1 MLKIINNQKGLTLIE
16 LLVAVFIFSLLSTV
30 IAGIYVS
37 FSNAQARTKVA
48 QALLNDAQFALEGI
62 AREIRNSRVLYAEGE
77 YNCGDVE
84 LDIGPPL
91 IMATSCIYL
100 QKEDGE
106 YVGFGGST
114 DADLLTYMRRDSET
128 GEWSIHDFIFWD
140 HFQNINLDDVQFVI
154 IPAIPVL
161 ADSGPFEE
169 GGTNK
174 HPSVTIKLT
183 VSTDSTRNI
192 EQVTYNLQT
201 TVSPR
206 FYGR

>member
-91 IMATSCIYL
+91 IMA
-100 QKEDGE
+100 
-106 YVGFGGST
+106 
-114 DADLLTYMRRDSET
+114 
-128 GEWSIHDFIFWD
+128 
-140 HFQNINLDDVQFVI
+140 
-154 IPAIPVL
+154 
-161 ADSGPFEE
+161 
-169 GGTNK
+169 
-174 HPSVTIKLT
+174 
-183 VSTDSTRNI
+183 
-192 EQVTYNLQT
+192 
-201 TVSPR
+201 
-206 FYGR
+206 